1 MIKFNKH
8 NITDTKNKIIAK
20 VHYSLGTGGDG
31 INRVWIYEKECK
43 RKLLKIFA
51 TARNDSNSMIDYFE
65 DTTISFKNG
74 DEYYNEAL
82 TQALRHKI
90 NVA

>member
-20 VHYSLGTGGDG
+20 VHYSLSTGGDG

-43 RKLLKIFA
+43 RNLLKIFA
-51 TARNDSNSMIDYFE
+51 TARNDSDSMTDYFE
-65 DTTISFKNG
+65 DTTLRIRA
-74 DEYYNEAL
+74 DEPYYYEAL
-82 TQALRHKI
+82 AQALRHKI